1 MCEKCKEY
9 QIYINAFI
17 LGYGDKY
24 PPQVIEDINRIRQE
38 LCEIKNNC
46 KCQPCFTDELI
57 KKLDTNPEIRR
68 KKGLQ

>member
-9 QIYINAFI
+9 QKDIDAFVV
-17 LGYGDKY
+17 GYGDSY